1 MVLQP
6 WHRPSAELLAVD
18 LPDAAVRRRPLHIL
32 CHLPDIFGNHPLLI
46 VQRPHPCGAGDGMLR
61 IGGDSRS
68 FLHEQLPVSGVRPRA
83 GAADS
88 DRGSHRDRFDVAASR
103 FYQMG
108 LRHLFPDGGCEECL
122 HLWHPRRRHRTREG
136 DPQRETDALPS
147 PRLHLPRSGAWS
159 QRHAPDGRAGLR
171 G

>member
-1 MVLQP
+1 MLSIRKIVDSYFSKRTFPHWCVLLLDSAILFFVRSVRLLVLQP

-61 IGGDSRS
+61 IGGDSRP

-83 GAADS
+83 GAAYPDC
-88 DRGSHRDRFDVAASR
+88 GSHRDRFDVAASR

-108 LRHLFPDGGCEECL
+108 L
-122 HLWHPRRRHRTREG
+122 
-136 DPQRETDALPS
+136 
-147 PRLHLPRSGAWS
+147 
-159 QRHAPDGRAGLR
+159 
-171 G
+171 